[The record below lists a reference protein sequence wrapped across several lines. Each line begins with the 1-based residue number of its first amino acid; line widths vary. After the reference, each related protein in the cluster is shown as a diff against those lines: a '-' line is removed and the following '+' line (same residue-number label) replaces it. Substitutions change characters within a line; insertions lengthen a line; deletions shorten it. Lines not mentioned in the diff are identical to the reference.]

1 MVVSKG
7 ILRIP
12 NVIVHMVKTDVPV
25 KISLISVHRMSG
37 EVHAT
42 APSRDRCLN
51 LWHIERNV
59 RKKLLNMN

>member
-1 MVVSKG
+1 
-7 ILRIP
+7 
-12 NVIVHMVKTDVPV
+12 MVKTDVPV
-25 KISLISVHRMSG
+25 KISLISVHSMSG